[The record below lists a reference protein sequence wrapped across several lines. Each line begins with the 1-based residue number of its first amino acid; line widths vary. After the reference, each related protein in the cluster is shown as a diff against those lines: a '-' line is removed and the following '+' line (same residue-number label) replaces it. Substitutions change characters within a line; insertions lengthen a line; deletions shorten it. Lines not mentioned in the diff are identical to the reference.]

1 MSYERA
7 RQYLEEKGF
16 ADRIRLFEVSSATV
30 ELAAKAVG
38 TEPGRIAKSLT
49 FKVEDKPVMILTA
62 GDVKIDNAK
71 YRHFFHAKAKMLT
84 FDEVEPLIGHAVGG
98 VCPFGIEP
106 GVEVYLDDSLKR
118 YDVVYPACGTDNSA
132 VELSIADLEA
142 CSGYRE
148 WIDVCKGWRPEEAV

>member
-7 RQYLEEKGF
+7 RHYLEEKGF

-84 FDEVEPLIGHAVGG
+84 YDEVESLIGHAVGG

-106 GVEVYLDDSLKR
+106 GVTVYLDDSLKR

-148 WIDVCKGWRPEEAV
+148 WIDVCKGIDG

>member
-84 FDEVEPLIGHAVGG
+84 FDEVESLIGHAVGG

-148 WIDVCKGWRPEEAV
+148 WIDVCKGIDG

>member
-148 WIDVCKGWRPEEAV
+148 WIDVCKGIDG

>member
-1 MSYERA
+1 
-7 RQYLEEKGF
+7 
-16 ADRIRLFEVSSATV
+16 
-30 ELAAKAVG
+30 
-38 TEPGRIAKSLT
+38 
-49 FKVEDKPVMILTA
+49 MILTA

-84 FDEVEPLIGHAVGG
+84 YDEVESLIGHAVGG

-106 GVEVYLDDSLKR
+106 GVTVYLDDSLKR

>member
-84 FDEVEPLIGHAVGG
+84 FDEVESLIGHAVGG

-106 GVEVYLDDSLKR
+106 GVTVYLDDSLKR

-148 WIDVCKGWRPEEAV
+148 WIDVCKGIDG

>member
-84 FDEVEPLIGHAVGG
+84 YDEVEPLIGHAVGG

-106 GVEVYLDDSLKR
+106 GVTVYLDDSLKR

-148 WIDVCKGWRPEEAV
+148 WIDVCKGIDGC

>member
-84 FDEVEPLIGHAVGG
+84 FGEVESLIGHAVGG

-106 GVEVYLDDSLKR
+106 GVTVYLDDSLKR

-148 WIDVCKGWRPEEAV
+148 WIDVCKGIDG

>member
-84 FDEVEPLIGHAVGG
+84 YDEVEPLIGHAVGG

-106 GVEVYLDDSLKR
+106 GVTVYLDDSLKR

-132 VELSIADLEA
+132 VELSIADLEV

-148 WIDVCKGWRPEEAV
+148 WIDVCKGIDG

>member
-1 MSYERA
+1 M
-7 RQYLEEKGF
+7 
-16 ADRIRLFEVSSATV
+16 

-148 WIDVCKGWRPEEAV
+148 WIDVCKGIDG

>member
-84 FDEVEPLIGHAVGG
+84 YDEVEPLIGHAVGG

-106 GVEVYLDDSLKR
+106 GVTVYLDDSLKR

-148 WIDVCKGWRPEEAV
+148 WIDVCKGIDG